1 MEEVASQEQIIT
13 ALVYGLIF
21 VVLLTTGLMVFFHY
35 SRRKITEKEIE
46 KIAIMLEQ
54 KQKVLQ
60 ASIAT
65 QEEERKRI
73 AKDLHDAI
81 SAKLNVVSLTTHVL
95 LDDDSIN
102 KDQRESLEHILNV
115 TSGTLESSRK
125 IAHDLMPPILEK
137 FGMKVALE
145 ELIED
150 FIKSKQLEI
159 EHTIEEIEYLT
170 KTEQLHVFRIVQELI
185 NNSVRHG
192 KASLI
197 KMSVY
202 NTDTGFKLHFIDD
215 GKGFD
220 LNVKKSGIGLQNIQS
235 RVDILSGTFDI
246 QTAPNKG
253 SIFTINCINHG

>member
-137 FGMKVALE
+137 FGAE
-145 ELIED
+145 RTELLSHENR
-150 FIKSKQLEI
+150 FN
-159 EHTIEEIEYLT
+159 
-170 KTEQLHVFRIVQELI
+170 F
-185 NNSVRHG
+185 
-192 KASLI
+192 
-197 KMSVY
+197 
-202 NTDTGFKLHFIDD
+202 
-215 GKGFD
+215 
-220 LNVKKSGIGLQNIQS
+220 VK
-235 RVDILSGTFDI
+235 
-246 QTAPNKG
+246 
-253 SIFTINCINHG
+253 

>member
-73 AKDLHDAI
+73 AKDLHDAV

-95 LDDDSIN
+95 LDD
-102 KDQRESLEHILNV
+102 
-115 TSGTLESSRK
+115 G
-125 IAHDLMPPILEK
+125 A
-137 FGMKVALE
+137 
-145 ELIED
+145 
-150 FIKSKQLEI
+150 
-159 EHTIEEIEYLT
+159 
-170 KTEQLHVFRIVQELI
+170 
-185 NNSVRHG
+185 
-192 KASLI
+192 
-197 KMSVY
+197 
-202 NTDTGFKLHFIDD
+202 
-215 GKGFD
+215 
-220 LNVKKSGIGLQNIQS
+220 
-235 RVDILSGTFDI
+235 
-246 QTAPNKG
+246 
-253 SIFTINCINHG
+253 